1 MRGSRVAVLLLVTL
15 INEINESFTVNINS
29 GWPGDTS
36 NQYPCPSAFRFRG
49 PASKKLNPLLLFNP
63 FSLQGLKS
71 DGQKYDKATIVHLRI
86 LDARSRTI
94 VSRGS

>member
-15 INEINESFTVNINS
+15 INEINESFTVNIND

-36 NQYPCPSAFRFRG
+36 SQYSCLSAFRFRG
-49 PASKKLNPLLLFNP
+49 PASKKLNPLLFFNP

-71 DGQKYDKATIVHLRI
+71 DGQK
-86 LDARSRTI
+86 
-94 VSRGS
+94 